1 MGSGSGSGVLR
12 WWGLLSVSVS
22 WEGVGVSSPVIAWCP
37 LVEFPSVFKGLRV
50 TNGAYGG
57 VSQKHTGRGATRGTV
72 PIYIYLYTHS
82 VSPTHTTSLTTQ

>member
-1 MGSGSGSGVLR
+1 MYASWGPGPGPVSCVGGG

-57 VSQKHTGRGATRGTV
+57 GIAKTHGKGGYPWHRPHIYI
-72 PIYIYLYTHS
+72 PIYT
-82 VSPTHTTSLTTQ
+82 